1 VKDRKE
7 ESPFSD
13 FRRPNTTKQIQRLG
27 ILMSGHGKTRIV
39 ATIIKIG
46 PYQVLTTLDPLAPA
60 SLTTA

>member
-7 ESPFSD
+7 ESPFLD
-13 FRRPNTTKQIQRLG
+13 FRIPNTTKQVQGLG
-27 ILMSGHGKTRIV
+27 ISTPGHSKTRIV
-39 ATIIKIG
+39 TTIIKIG